1 MNSDRRGPW
10 YLVTGLILGV
20 VLGLAYAWLVSPVA
34 YTDNPPLSLRT
45 DYKDQYRVLI
55 ALAYASNG
63 DLGRAR
69 ARLSLLGEAEPGPVV
84 ANQAVRAAAE
94 NRPPSE
100 VQALALLAEAL
111 GSPVDLNAAAPV
123 TETQPANPTSTPG
136 PAETETTTPE
146 VATLEGEAT
155 PPAEAATDTA
165 PQAPTTTPEADQTQE
180 GVPVFT
186 PLPTLT
192 PTATPGAPFVLTDQE
207 FVCDPAFTLPMIMV
221 DVFDASGQPV
231 PGVGITITWAGGQE
245 QFFTG
250 LKPEIGIGYAD
261 YQMSPDLSYTLR
273 VGEGGQ
279 SIESIQAAECEASG
293 GRRFLGSW
301 RLTLVQP

>member
-1 MNSDRRGPW
+1 MREDRRGPW
-10 YLVTGLILGV
+10 YLITGLILGMA
-20 VLGLAYAWLVSPVA
+20 LGMAYAWLVSPVA
-34 YTDNPPLSLRT
+34 YTDNPPLSLRA

-69 ARLSLLGEAEPGPVV
+69 ARLSLLGDSEPGPLV
-84 ANQAVRAAAE
+84 ANQTARAAAE

-111 GSPVDLNAAAPV
+111 GSPVALEPPV
-123 TETQPANPTSTPG
+123 PATETQLPG
-136 PAETETTTPE
+136 
-146 VATLEGEAT
+146 ATAT
-155 PPAEAATDTA
+155 AAPPAATVPLPA
-165 PQAPTTTPEADQTQE
+165 STTPEAVITQPGVAATGTAPDSPTLTPDAAQTQD
-180 GVPVFT
+180 GMPIFT

-207 FVCDPAFTLPMIMV
+207 FVCDPVLTLPLIMV

-231 PGVGITITWAGGQE
+231 PGVGITITWSSGQE
-245 QFFTG
+245 RFFTG
-250 LKPEIGIGYAD
+250 LKPEIGSGYAD
-261 YQMSPDLSYTLR
+261 YQMTPQLSYTLR
-273 VGEGGQ
+273 VGDGGQ
-279 SIESIQAAECEASG
+279 SIEDIMAAECEASG
-293 GRRFLGSW
+293 GSRFWGSW